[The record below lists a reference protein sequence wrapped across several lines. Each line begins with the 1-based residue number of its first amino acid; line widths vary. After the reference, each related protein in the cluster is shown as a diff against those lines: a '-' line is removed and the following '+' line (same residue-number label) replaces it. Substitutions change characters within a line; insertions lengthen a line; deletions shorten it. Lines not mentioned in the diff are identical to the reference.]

1 MTDQRERGA
10 IDHRRRRGGMMDVRH
25 ALDAPE
31 AADQFGVA
39 PRRPRVVEQRVE
51 PRHAVWAAV
60 AAYRLVA
67 VEEKMA
73 LGGDDGD
80 QRFCEMPAAR
90 RRVGPAVR
98 TRRLTADVV
107 APGAPHARTI
117 IGAARVREE
126 GDAAR

>member
-39 PRRPRVVEQRVE
+39 PRRPRVVEPRVE

-67 VEEKMA
+67 VEETMA
-73 LGGDDGD
+73 IGVDAEDK
-80 QRFCEMPAAR
+80 RFGHISAAR
-90 RRVGPAVR
+90 RRFGLSVR
-98 TRRLTADVV
+98 TPR
-107 APGAPHARTI
+107 I
-117 IGAARVREE
+117 IDELFAISALP
-126 GDAAR
+126 

>member
-73 LGGDDGD
+73 LGGDHGD
-80 QRFCEMPAAR
+80 KRICGMTAAR
-90 RRVGPAVR
+90 RRVGLPVS
-98 TRRLTADVV
+98 TRRIIAAFV
-107 APGAPHARTI
+107 AREAPQPPHINDRK
-117 IGAARVREE
+117 RNNE
-126 GDAAR
+126 

>member
-1 MTDQRERGA
+1 
-10 IDHRRRRGGMMDVRH
+10 MMDVRH

-73 LGGDDGD
+73 LGVDDGD

-90 RRVGPAVR
+90 RRVGLAVR
-98 TRRLTADVV
+98 TRRIIADVV
-107 APGAPHARTI
+107 AREALDARDI
-117 IGAARVREE
+117 IGDERVRDERSEE
-126 GDAAR
+126 HTDELQSLMYI

>member
-39 PRRPRVVEQRVE
+39 PRRPRVVEPRVE

-60 AAYRLVA
+60 AAYRPVA
-67 VEEKMA
+67 AEEKMA
-73 LGGDDGD
+73 LGVADGD
-80 QRFCEMPAAR
+80 PRFCEMPAAR
-90 RRVGPAVR
+90 PRVGLPVG
-98 TRRLTADVV
+98 TQTGRR
-107 APGAPHARTI
+107 PG
-117 IGAARVREE
+117 REQGCQSAE
-126 GDAAR
+126 T